1 VQFLPSLVRLKAHLQ
16 SQIYQHEKMSQQTGS
31 GRHAAGSSSAPHR
44 YALLDSATP
53 RWMPPLNTPGAPA
66 RSGTG
71 QMSHYQLSSSHRG
84 QVTNTDHY
92 CVIAYCAWA
101 CGHETSKTRRHHL
114 CWKCSDLDIG
124 HCSPEPV
131 EIDKT
136 SECAKCKARRKEER
150 KRLEQERATARDRER
165 QKNWRR
171 ERSPQKG
178 RSRERT
184 RSF

>member
-16 SQIYQHEKMSQQTGS
+16 SQIYQHKKMSQQTGS

-71 QMSHYQLSSSHRG
+71 RMSHYQLSSSHRG

-101 CGHETSKTRRHHL
+101 CGHETSKIRRHHL

-150 KRLEQERATARDRER
+150 RRLE
-165 QKNWRR
+165 
-171 ERSPQKG
+171 
-178 RSRERT
+178 
-184 RSF
+184 